1 MEPLLRSPT
10 EDYGQYIAALDTPLR
25 DSWRR
30 SYGRPWRERQQELI
44 DAGAPLPTVEDWTNH
59 VDHAVR
65 LVGDDHVGIGLDME
79 AGGPYPQ
86 NFDATSYPSLTESM
100 VARGYTPARVR
111 KILGENWLRLFDR
124 ARAVATET
132 SAQR

>member
-10 EDYGQYIAALDTPLR
+10 EDYGQYIAALDTRLR
-25 DSWRR
+25 DRWRR
-30 SYGRPWRERQQELI
+30 DRPWRERQRERL

-65 LVGDDHVGIGLDME
+65 LVGEDRVGMGLDML
-79 AGGPYPQ
+79 GGQPLIRD
-86 NFDATSYPSLTESM
+86 FDATSYPYLTESM
-100 VARGYTPARVR
+100 VARGYSPARVR

-124 ARAVATET
+124 TRAVATET
-132 SAQR
+132 STQR